1 MKRAEQSHSFLGMM
15 PEVLE
20 SPDADQRCLEYLVQT
35 RWEGAV
41 VCPHC
46 RGRQNIRYDDARRT
60 WWCRGC
66 RSRFSIRTGT
76 ILEDSRLELR
86 KWLQACWLLTDPV
99 TPVSSLDL
107 VELIG
112 VSQKTALFLHYRLAS
127 VLPRRQA
134 DDSVA
139 DKRSHIERF
148 DEVIK
153 RVMRQNG
160 GTTDINLKSG
170 ECLEELEALEADSVH
185 LAIVAPPL
193 HDVVFQ
199 GHTMP
204 DWAKSIIGEEKS
216 ESWEF
221 RMDPGFHRKTQ
232 EIARTI
238 GSSLL
243 RPMVPGGFVV
253 FFSQPTLAHHTAI
266 GLEDA
271 GLEVIDVCVWHH
283 TRTPPAYEPVDES
296 LIDKLSLVPTE
307 KRRIRRQLRRMR
319 KPSPD
324 PTFQLLVLAQMPKQG
339 DILDNFRRYGT
350 GLVDIGANLLDGVR
364 SGVISIE
371 RTSSGQVEGGLESR
385 PMGLIEYLIRHLT
398 RPGQVVLDPFVGS
411 GTTALAAYSTER
423 GCIGID
429 DDPTNIKTTKT
440 RLEAAGAE
448 DFVVDGSD
456 SYALA

>member
-1 MKRAEQSHSFLGMM
+1 MERAEQYQSFLEIM

-20 SPDADQRCLEYLVQT
+20 SPDSDEMCFEYLVYT
-35 RWEGAV
+35 RWEGVV

-46 RGRQNIRYDDARRT
+46 RGRQNIRYDYARRT
-60 WWCRGC
+60 WWCRAC

-76 ILEDSRLELR
+76 ILEDSRLELP
-86 KWLQACWLLTDPV
+86 KWVRACWLLTDPF
-99 TPVSSLDL
+99 TSVSSLDL
-107 VELIG
+107 VDLIG
-112 VSQKTALFLHYRLAS
+112 VSQKTALYLHFRLES
-127 VLPRRQA
+127 VLPRRPP
-134 DDSVA
+134 DDSTA
-139 DKRSHIERF
+139 EKASHIERF
-148 DEVIK
+148 DEVMR
-153 RVMRQNG
+153 RVMRQNE
-160 GTTDINLKSG
+160 GTTEINLKSG
-170 ECLEELEALEADSVH
+170 GCLVELEALEADSVH

-204 DWAKSIIGEEKS
+204 EWAKSIIGEEKS
-216 ESWEF
+216 KRWEF

-232 EIARTI
+232 EIARTV
-238 GSSLL
+238 GSLLL

-253 FFSQPTLAHHTAI
+253 FFSQPTLAHHTAT

-271 GLEVIDVCVWHH
+271 GLEIIDVCVWHH
-283 TRTPPAYEPVDES
+283 TRTPPAYEPIDES

-324 PTFQLLVLAQMPKQG
+324 PTFELLVLAQMPKQG

-350 GLVDIGANLLDGVR
+350 GLVDVGANLLDGVR

-385 PMGLIEYLIRHLT
+385 PMGLIDYLIRHLT
-398 RPGQVVLDPFVGS
+398 RPGQVVLDPFIGN
-411 GTTALAAYSTER
+411 GTTALAAFQAER

-429 DDPTNIKTTKT
+429 DNPTNIKAAQT

-448 DFVVDGSD
+448 DVVVDGAD